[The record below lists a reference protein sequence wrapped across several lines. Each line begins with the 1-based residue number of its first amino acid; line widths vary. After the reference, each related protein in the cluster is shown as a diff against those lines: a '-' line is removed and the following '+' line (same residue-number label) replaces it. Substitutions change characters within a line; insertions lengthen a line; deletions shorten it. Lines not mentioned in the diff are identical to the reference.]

1 VTAPRAS
8 KLNISLPP
16 DVYEFVMRRYRERG
30 GSVSATIAASIR
42 AEMIAER
49 QTRLDAAL
57 ALDAEENL
65 AFARATAATTARI
78 LDATERP
85 R

>member
-1 VTAPRAS
+1 MTDTRAA

-30 GSVSATIAASIR
+30 GSVSATIAASLR
-42 AEMIAER
+42 TEMLAER

-57 ALDAEENL
+57 ALDAEDNL
-65 AFARATAATTARI
+65 AFARAIAATTART
-78 LDATERP
+78 LDDQGP